1 MIILDDMAKK
11 IQSLLNDEE
20 SMKQIQELAEMF
32 GGGMGVESA
41 QNNKGGCNDG
51 NAPPKPPH
59 SDNCSPSDSLFGSIN
74 PMAIMQLS
82 EAFSRKDPNC
92 DLILALKPLLSK
104 DKQQRADRAVKM
116 LRLYN
121 VYTAMKES
129 GMLSDFKL

>member
-32 GGGMGVESA
+32 GGGMGLG
-41 QNNKGGCNDG
+41 QNNSSGGNS
-51 NAPPKPPH
+51 PPPPP
-59 SDNCSPSDSLFGSIN
+59 PSDSLFGSID

-82 EAFSRKDPNC
+82 AAFSKKDPNC

-104 DKQQRADRAVKM
+104 DKQQKADRAVKM

-121 VYTAMKES
+121 VYTAMRES
-129 GMLSDFKL
+129 GILSEFKL

>member
-32 GGGMGVESA
+32 GGGMGLG
-41 QNNKGGCNDG
+41 QNNSSGGNT
-51 NAPPKPPH
+51 PPPSPP
-59 SDNCSPSDSLFGSIN
+59 SDSQSPSGSLFGSID

-82 EAFSRKDPNC
+82 AAFSKKDPNC

-104 DKQQRADRAVKM
+104 DKQQKADHAVKM

-121 VYTAMKES
+121 VYTAMRES
-129 GMLSDFKL
+129 GILSEFKL

>member
-32 GGGMGVESA
+32 GGGMGLG
-41 QNNKGGCNDG
+41 QNNSGGGG
-51 NAPPKPPH
+51 NTPPPPPP
-59 SDNCSPSDSLFGSIN
+59 SDSQSPSDSLFGSID

-82 EAFSRKDPNC
+82 AAFSKKDPNC

-104 DKQQRADRAVKM
+104 DKQQKADNAVKM

-121 VYTAMKES
+121 VYTAMRES
-129 GMLSDFKL
+129 GIFSEFKL

>member
-32 GGGMGVESA
+32 GGGMGLG
-41 QNNKGGCNDG
+41 QNNNSGGE
-51 NAPPKPPH
+51 NAPPPPP
-59 SDNCSPSDSLFGSIN
+59 SDSQSSSDSLFGSID

-82 EAFSRKDPNC
+82 AAFSKKDPNC
-92 DLILALKPLLSK
+92 DLILALKPLLSE
-104 DKQQRADRAVKM
+104 DKQQKADRAVKM

-129 GMLSDFKL
+129 GILSEFKL

>member
-32 GGGMGVESA
+32 GGGMGLG
-41 QNNKGGCNDG
+41 QNNSSGG
-51 NAPPKPPH
+51 NAPPPTPP
-59 SDNCSPSDSLFGSIN
+59 SGSQSQSDSLFGSID

-82 EAFSRKDPNC
+82 AAFSKKDPNC

-104 DKQQRADRAVKM
+104 DKQQKADHAVKM

-121 VYTAMKES
+121 VYTAMRES
-129 GMLSDFKL
+129 GILSEFKL

>member
-32 GGGMGVESA
+32 GGGMGLG
-41 QNNKGGCNDG
+41 QNNSSGG
-51 NAPPKPPH
+51 NAPPPSPP
-59 SDNCSPSDSLFGSIN
+59 SDSQSSSDSLFGSID

-82 EAFSRKDPNC
+82 AAFSKKDPNC

-104 DKQQRADRAVKM
+104 DKQQKADNAVKM

-121 VYTAMKES
+121 VYTAMRES
-129 GMLSDFKL
+129 GILSEFKL

>member
-1 MIILDDMAKK
+1 MILDDMAKK

-32 GGGMGVESA
+32 GGGMGLG
-41 QNNKGGCNDG
+41 QNNSSGG
-51 NAPPKPPH
+51 NAPPPPPP
-59 SDNCSPSDSLFGSIN
+59 SDSPSSSDSLFGSID

-82 EAFSRKDPNC
+82 AAFSKKDPNC

-104 DKQQRADRAVKM
+104 DKQQKADNAVKM

-121 VYTAMKES
+121 VYTAMRES
-129 GMLSDFKL
+129 GILSEFKL

>member
-32 GGGMGVESA
+32 GGGMGLG
-41 QNNKGGCNDG
+41 QNNRSSGG
-51 NAPPKPPH
+51 NAPPPSPP
-59 SDNCSPSDSLFGSIN
+59 SDSQSPSDSLFGSID

-82 EAFSRKDPNC
+82 AAFSKKDPNC

-104 DKQQRADRAVKM
+104 DKQQKADHAVKM

-121 VYTAMKES
+121 VYTAMRES
-129 GMLSDFKL
+129 GILSEFKL